1 MKHRLKTY
9 SKQEFSNEFVYEK
22 SITSC
27 KVTKW
32 NVDNLSTSKIEFNQF
47 LTNLCK
53 CVNDVN

>member
-1 MKHRLKTY
+1 MKDF

-22 SITSC
+22 SITLC

-32 NVDNLSTSKIEFNQF
+32 IVDNLSASKIEFNQF

-53 CVNDVN
+53 CVNDVNWMI